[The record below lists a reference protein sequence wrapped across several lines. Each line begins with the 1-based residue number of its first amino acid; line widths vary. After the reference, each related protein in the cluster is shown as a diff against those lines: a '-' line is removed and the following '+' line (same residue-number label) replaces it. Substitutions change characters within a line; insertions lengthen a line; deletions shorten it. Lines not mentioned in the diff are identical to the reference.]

1 LKAQIN
7 NNFIAN
13 VFKVK
18 IFNVE
23 LSFLISKILTI
34 ILFLHINSIIV
45 KKALVLLFVSL
56 LIFTGCSIF
65 DAQSRAKHSYL
76 KKVPV
81 NESVSGAPIFLAK
94 QNNLIDIDSITPII
108 NVENTSVSSVENS
121 INKKEN
127 ISKNNLSNKNL
138 NSAVKLKSL
147 NKLGRLQA
155 KSAFDNKTQYIDPVT
170 LLIWV
175 LVVTVILA
183 VLGYFIPVFLDILIF
198 VLLATLLVLAIIFVL
213 NNM

>member
-1 LKAQIN
+1 MKAQIN

-34 ILFLHINSIIV
+34 ILFLHINNIIV

-94 QNNLIDIDSITPII
+94 QNNLIDIDTITPII

>member
-1 LKAQIN
+1 MKAQIN

-34 ILFLHINSIIV
+34 ILFLHINNIIV

-94 QNNLIDIDSITPII
+94 QNNLIDIDTITPII

-183 VLGYFIPVFLDILIF
+183 VFGYFIPVFLDILIF